1 MFRKSAALDKMRS
14 GEVIT
19 SFKLNLDG
27 YRVVQL
33 AALHDFDLLW
43 TDMEHTPNSL
53 ATIEAQV
60 NAAKAGGKSIIVRV
74 GKGSYSDMIRPL
86 EMDADGIMVPHV
98 ASAEEAAD
106 IVFYTK
112 FHPLGRRPVDGGN
125 ADGAFCL
132 GDFHEYLEFMN
143 HNRMI
148 IIQIEDVEAMD
159 ELEDIAQVPGI
170 DMLFFG
176 PGDFSHSLG
185 DPGNFSHPDLLEA
198 RRLVAEV
205 ARRYDKLSGTTGSP
219 DNFAELAALGY
230 NLINI
235 GADVLSLNRSCHEL
249 SERMQKVRQNIVSGA
264 TPKKKK
270 K

>member
-1 MFRKSAALDKMRS
+1 MLRKSAALDKMRN

-27 YRVVQL
+27 FRVAQL

-98 ASAEEAAD
+98 TSAEEAAD
-106 IVFYTK
+106 IVYYTK

-132 GDFHEYLEFMN
+132 ANFQEYLEFMN
-143 HNRMI
+143 RNRML
-148 IIQIEDVEAMD
+148 IIQIEDIEAMD
-159 ELEDIAQVPGI
+159 ELDEIAQVPGL

-185 DPGNFSHPDLLEA
+185 EPGNFSHPDLLEA
-198 RRLVAEV
+198 RRLVAET
-205 ARRYDKLSGTTGSP
+205 ARRHNMLSGTTGSP

-235 GADVLSLNRSCHEL
+235 GADVVSLNRYCL
-249 SERMQKVRQNIVSGA
+249 DLTTRLKAIRQTTA
-264 TPKKKK
+264 AAAKKKK
-270 K
+270 